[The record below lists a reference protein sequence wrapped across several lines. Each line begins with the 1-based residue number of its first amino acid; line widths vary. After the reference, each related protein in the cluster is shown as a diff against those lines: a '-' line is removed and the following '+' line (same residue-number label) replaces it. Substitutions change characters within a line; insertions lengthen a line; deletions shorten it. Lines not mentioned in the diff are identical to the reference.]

1 MDELDVSLYQRMADG
16 DHEAFRTIYDRYH
29 AILYTLALTML
40 KDRVEASDAIQWVF
54 ARLWEYRNGIVVH
67 ESLRN
72 YLYTMTK
79 HCILNRIQH
88 NNTAIRANYRYAQQ
102 HPEWENA
109 TVQTF
114 EREERLQASNR
125 QSVRCPSRSN
135 RSCG

>member
-72 YLYTMTK
+72 YPLYNDQT
-79 HCILNRIQH
+79 L
-88 NNTAIRANYRYAQQ
+88 Y
-102 HPEWENA
+102 PEQNSA
-109 TVQTF
+109 
-114 EREERLQASNR
+114 
-125 QSVRCPSRSN
+125 
-135 RSCG
+135 